1 MISSRTPSAGSNVKN
16 IFQTLTER
24 SERQL
29 YVTIIIAYT
38 VFSLIILL
46 VFIPTSLVIS
56 ESGYSTSDLQEATT
70 SQEVETI
77 MSAWSEV
84 KPIIYLQYLA
94 DFVFLFSGL
103 IGNSGIF
110 VLLGKKIK
118 GNGNILLPFVG
129 FLSVFLSRGLD
140 ALENTL
146 TLVLI
151 VFPDSY
157 PEFILNILPFI
168 PRIKFGFVGIVYTL
182 ILITIV
188 YYLILKWNQRNRS

>member
-1 MISSRTPSAGSNVKN
+1 VKN
-16 IFQTLTER
+16 IFKTLTDR

-29 YVTIIIAYT
+29 ISTILIAYT
-38 VFSLIILL
+38 VFSMIILL
-46 VFIPTSLVIS
+46 VFVPTSLVIS
-56 ESGYSTSDLQEATT
+56 KSGYSTSDLQEATT

-77 MSAWSEV
+77 LSTWSEV

-94 DFVFLFSGL
+94 DYIFLFSGL
-103 IGNSGIF
+103 IGNCGIF
-110 VLLGKKIK
+110 ILLGKKIK
-118 GNGNILLPFVG
+118 ENGNILLPLVG

-146 TLVLI
+146 TLILI

-168 PRIKFGFVGIVYTL
+168 PSIKFGFVGIVYTL
-182 ILITIV
+182 ILLTLV
-188 YYLILKWNQRNRS
+188 YYLILKWKRRNRS

>member
-1 MISSRTPSAGSNVKN
+1 VINVRN
-16 IFQTLTER
+16 FFQKLTDK

-29 YVTIIIAYT
+29 YVTIIVAYT

-46 VFIPTSLVIS
+46 VFVPTSLVIS
-56 ESGYSTSDLQEATT
+56 ESGYSTSNLQEATT
-70 SQEVETI
+70 SQDVDEI
-77 MSAWSEV
+77 LSAWSEV

-94 DFVFLFSGL
+94 DYIFLLSGL
-103 IGNSGIF
+103 IGNSAIF

-118 GNGNILLPFVG
+118 EKGNILLAFVG

-168 PRIKFGFVGIVYTL
+168 PRIKFGFVAIVYSL
-182 ILITIV
+182 ILVTLV
-188 YYLILKWNQRNRS
+188 YYLILKWKQRNR